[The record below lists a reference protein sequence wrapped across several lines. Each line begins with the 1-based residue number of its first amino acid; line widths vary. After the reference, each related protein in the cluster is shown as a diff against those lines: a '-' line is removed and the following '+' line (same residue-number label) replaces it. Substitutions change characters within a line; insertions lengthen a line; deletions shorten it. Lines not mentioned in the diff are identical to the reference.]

1 MSEVAPR
8 AVELVLESR
17 ALLGEGPIWD
27 ARSQRLV
34 FVDIL
39 GKAIHVYDPA
49 SGAHE
54 TVDTGQA
61 IGAVG
66 LREAGGLILALERG
80 FAVLDPVPGGIPSMV
95 AEVEADDTTTRFNDG
110 RCDATGRF
118 WAGTMAYNEE
128 AGRGTLYKL
137 DPDHSVE
144 KVLSG
149 VTISN
154 GLDWSADN
162 RTMYY
167 IDSPTHNIDA
177 FDFDLESGRLSA
189 RRHLIEIPPEAG
201 LPDGMVVD
209 EDGFIWVA
217 LWGGHSVRRYSP
229 EGRLDRTVYVP
240 VSRVTSCAFGG
251 PDREDLYITSA
262 SVNLTEAEL
271 AAEPLAGSLFRYQP
285 GVSGRWNRLY
295 LG

>member
-1 MSEVAPR
+1 MSDVAPR

-27 ARSQRLV
+27 DRSQRLV

-80 FAVLDPVPGGIPSMV
+80 FAVLDPVLGGIPSMV

-118 WAGTMAYNEE
+118 
-128 AGRGTLYKL
+128 
-137 DPDHSVE
+137 
-144 KVLSG
+144 
-149 VTISN
+149 
-154 GLDWSADN
+154 
-162 RTMYY
+162 
-167 IDSPTHNIDA
+167 
-177 FDFDLESGRLSA
+177 
-189 RRHLIEIPPEAG
+189 
-201 LPDGMVVD
+201 
-209 EDGFIWVA
+209 
-217 LWGGHSVRRYSP
+217 
-229 EGRLDRTVYVP
+229 
-240 VSRVTSCAFGG
+240 
-251 PDREDLYITSA
+251 
-262 SVNLTEAEL
+262 
-271 AAEPLAGSLFRYQP
+271 
-285 GVSGRWNRLY
+285 
-295 LG
+295 